1 MTQAHRIHDK
11 LEVSGALASG
21 LLAGGSENNVTH
33 RDIVSYRA
41 DGTFLSQLIQ
51 TKIPVDSLTMVT
63 FRLRGY
69 AFGTAGVIDLAV
81 CLYNY
86 SSPSGTINSP
96 VYTSSGSEAPT
107 SIRAAY
113 VGGFL
118 ALELTWPT
126 SGYYFRYAID
136 AYSDGT
142 STQLNSWFVG
152 WTATAGG
159 LLPSTA
165 AGIVIVPPK
174 SSIALASTI
183 PLADGV
189 ADTRAGAIG
198 TSLTVARADHIHPVS
213 RLAIP
218 TVPVIAAFGDMVIN
232 SQTPMQSFSDEESV
246 TYHIQ
251 VQASQPASGGSWGG
265 FTFPNLAGFQ
275 TPEWQSIGAYNSTPP
290 YDMSQLRVTNWYG
303 TGYANQ
309 YVRTVATSG
318 IYYCFKVRYT
328 LA

>member
-1 MTQAHRIHDK
+1 MTQAHRINDK

-41 DGTFLSQLIQ
+41 DGVFLTQLIQ
-51 TKIPVDSLTMVT
+51 TKIPINSLTMVT
-63 FRLRGY
+63 LRLRGY
-69 AFGTAGVIDLAV
+69 AFGAVGVIDLAI

-86 SSPSGTINSP
+86 NSPSGTINSP
-96 VYTSSGSEAPT
+96 VYVNSGSESPA

-113 VGGFL
+113 VGGLL
-118 ALELTWPT
+118 ALELTWPV
-126 SGYYFRYAID
+126 SGYYFRYTVD
-136 AYSDGT
+136 AYSDGI
-142 STQLNSWFVG
+142 STQLNSWFDG
-152 WTATAGG
+152 WTVTAGAV
-159 LLPSTA
+159 LPSTA
-165 AGIVIVPPK
+165 TGIVAVPAK
-174 SSIALASTI
+174 SSIALAATL

-189 ADTRAGAIG
+189 ADTRVGAVG
-198 TSLTVARADHIHPVS
+198 TSPAVARGDHVHPVA

-218 TVPVIAAFGDMVIN
+218 ATPVIAVFGDMVN
-232 SQTPMQSFSDEESV
+232 NGQTLMQTFSDEESV
-246 TYHIQ
+246 TYHIN
-251 VQASQPASGGSWGG
+251 VQASQPVSGGNWGG
-265 FTFPNLAGFQ
+265 FTFPSIAGFQ
-275 TPEWQSIGAYNSTPP
+275 TPEWQSIGAYNANPP

-318 IYYCFKVRYT
+318 VYYCFKIRYT